1 MQIKITNLI
10 ARRGGVS
17 FSNSHRRRGMVF
29 IKTCK
34 VLARYAG
41 YFFNCGVSK
50 VCFLSWA
57 GLRRDTGGISQ
68 SLRTQLAMIINSTS
82 VEIYD
87 DKFWISYDF

>member
-1 MQIKITNLI
+1 
-10 ARRGGVS
+10 
-17 FSNSHRRRGMVF
+17 MVF

-68 SLRTQLAMIINSTS
+68 SLRTQLAISFNSAFIEIN
-82 VEIYD
+82 Y
-87 DKFWISYDF
+87 DKFWKSLKFESLQS